1 MEVRSSLVALAVDG
15 DVDLAHLVAAAR
27 ASGRLDRASALGAD
41 ASAAQEVRWGGRM
54 QRGIVRATVDEDG
67 APLVRTEVL
76 VAPDGAVE
84 GPAQQADLVRALA
97 AELGA
102 RVVGVRD
109 LSARTERDTAWL
121 DRLAARAATVDDL
134 VTVRVASTT
143 GPAWLLTHGAAR
155 FGVPDLELY
164 GVAAGSVDAAI
175 LAIRRIL
182 SRLLTGGL
190 EAPLEL
196 TDGTPVRLVP
206 VLEAWPAMPTAWA
219 GLGSAGVD
227 RGPGLDGPRA
237 TLSVL
242 HRPWLGRYR
251 LDLDGV
257 RERLAGAG

>member
-1 MEVRSSLVALAVDG
+1 MEVRRSLVALVVEG
-15 DVDLAHLVAAAR
+15 DVDLAGLVAAAR
-27 ASGRLDRASALGAD
+27 ASGRLDRSSALGAD
-41 ASAAQEVRWGGRM
+41 GGAAQEVRWGGRM
-54 QRGIVRATVDEDG
+54 QRGIVRVTVDEDG

-97 AELGA
+97 AELGT

-109 LSARTERDTAWL
+109 LSARAERDAAWL

-134 VTVRVASTT
+134 VTVRVASTA

-196 TDGTPVRLVP
+196 PDGTPVRLVP
-206 VLEAWPAMPTAWA
+206 VLEAWPAMPAGWA

-257 RERLAGAG
+257 RERLDGAG